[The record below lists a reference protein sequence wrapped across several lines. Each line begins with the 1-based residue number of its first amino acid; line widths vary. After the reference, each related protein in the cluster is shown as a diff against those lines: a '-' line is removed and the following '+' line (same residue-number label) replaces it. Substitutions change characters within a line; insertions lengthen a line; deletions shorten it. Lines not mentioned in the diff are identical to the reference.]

1 MTSQAYRLRP
11 GRKSEAS
18 GICTD
23 LFLDTIGRD
32 ALIDILFPT
41 RHKFPVENATDIRRL
56 FYRRTWEP
64 NFIFTVCV
72 DSADKP
78 VGFSFWKRPLSSLT
92 FYERWISPYAWF
104 GSLVRG
110 LLSLRDWLLPL
121 RNLDKKA
128 AGTFVR
134 VYEQVTPQYLNTD
147 RRKNA
152 YYLSTLVVEPKLQ
165 GSGLGTVL
173 LKDGLRK
180 VEEEDPNAPSWL
192 VGVKG
197 VEGFYGR
204 QGFVEVGRMNVGEL
218 SHWGGGAIMIKE

>member
-32 ALIDILFPT
+32 ALIDILYPT
-41 RHKFPVENATDIRRL
+41 RHKFPVENAADIRRL

-92 FYERWISPYAWF
+92 FYERWISPCK
-104 GSLVRG
+104 S
-110 LLSLRDWLLPL
+110 
-121 RNLDKKA
+121 
-128 AGTFVR
+128 T
-134 VYEQVTPQYLNTD
+134 TPVSPQ
-147 RRKNA
+147 
-152 YYLSTLVVEPKLQ
+152 
-165 GSGLGTVL
+165 
-173 LKDGLRK
+173 
-180 VEEEDPNAPSWL
+180 
-192 VGVKG
+192 
-197 VEGFYGR
+197 
-204 QGFVEVGRMNVGEL
+204 
-218 SHWGGGAIMIKE
+218 

>member
-1 MTSQAYRLRP
+1 MTSQTYRLRP

-23 LFLDTIGRD
+23 LFLNTIGRD
-32 ALIDILFPT
+32 GLFDILFPT
-41 RHKFPVENATDIRRL
+41 RRQFPVESATNIRRL
-56 FYRRTWEP
+56 FYRRAWEP
-64 NFIFTVCV
+64 TFTFTVCV
-72 DSADKP
+72 GSDDKP
-78 VGFSFWKRPLSSLT
+78 VGFSFWRRPISSLT
-92 FYERWISPYAWF
+92 FYERWISPYTWF

-110 LLSLRDWLLPL
+110 FLSLRDWLFPL
-121 RNLDKKA
+121 RNLDKEA
-128 AGTFVR
+128 ASTFVR

-152 YYLSTLVVEPKLQ
+152 YYLSTLAVEPKLQ

-197 VEGFYGR
+197 TEGFYGR
-204 QGFVEVGRMNVGEL
+204 LGFVEVGRMNVGEL
-218 SHWGGGAIMIKE
+218 SQWGGGAIMIKE